1 MFRCVITKPRK
12 EVDLDK
18 LRELAEKGHTKE
30 MIAAGLGMSYDALNE
45 RQNENPKIREIIRE
59 ARMIPAAL
67 GVDAILEGMR
77 KGDISA
83 AKFFLERRCGWRNET
98 KTTHDV
104 NVRVDVKSLDVEA
117 AAIALMTQRKTLEI
131 DITDDVVELPANAHS
146 VAV

>member
-83 AKFFLERRCGWRNET
+83 AKFFLERRCGWRNEST
-98 KTTHDV
+98 VHTIAH
-104 NVRVDVKSLDVEA
+104 VDVKSTREGMESELRAMGIDPATLRPGPPIQEPQKLD
-117 AAIALMTQRKTLEI
+117 
-131 DITDDVVELPANAHS
+131 S
-146 VAV
+146 